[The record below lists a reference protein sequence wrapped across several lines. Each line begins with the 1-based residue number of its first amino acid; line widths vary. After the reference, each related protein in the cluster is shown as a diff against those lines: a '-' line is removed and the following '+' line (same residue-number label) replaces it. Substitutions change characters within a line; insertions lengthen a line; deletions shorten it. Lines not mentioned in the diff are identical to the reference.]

1 GGGNAHLIANDRRV
15 LITTDAYSQTT
26 DTNTTRVAVLNTETG
41 NQVGTTLTLT
51 RGGTVVSPDG
61 ARALIFTEATVAV
74 LNTIT
79 GTATSAALTGSWG
92 VERWS
97 ADGRHALI
105 SSRVTD
111 AAGTTTRL
119 AVIDTI
125 TGTHTGS
132 IL

>member
-1 GGGNAHLIANDRRV
+1 
-15 LITTDAYSQTT
+15 
-26 DTNTTRVAVLNTETG
+26 
-41 NQVGTTLTLT
+41 
-51 RGGTVVSPDG
+51 
-61 ARALIFTEATVAV
+61 
-74 LNTIT
+74 
-79 GTATSAALTGSWG
+79 

-132 IL
+132 ILTVPGSGSVQFGPDGTRALITAKETSAGTTTTRIAMFNAATGN